1 MWVSFCLEGK
11 WGNGGGFTDS
21 EVWATR
27 WEKSCASTSQADSFP
42 LLSVCSM
49 GDTVGESESM
59 SEQCTDLASAPSL
72 IRLAEGFCYSACK
85 FLPYFCFLFI
95 REYVWK
101 DSTYAKEPG
110 VYPMFLHRNEAQDVA
125 NVPLDGTVGKGGDG
139 GYGRH
144 IR

>member
-1 MWVSFCLEGK
+1 MRK
-11 WGNGGGFTDS
+11 WWRIYGFGSLVHPLGEVMCIHVAGGFLL
-21 EVWATR
+21 
-27 WEKSCASTSQADSFP
+27 P
-42 LLSVCSM
+42 LTVCSM

-110 VYPMFLHRNEAQDVA
+110 GYPMILHRNEAQDVA

-139 GYGRH
+139 GCGRH
-144 IR
+144 IQ